1 VAASEPPG
9 EIPSVLREGS
19 ALLSSGTKVGA
30 YEVIGAIGAGGMGEV
45 YRARDTRLGRD
56 VALKVLPEAFAR
68 DAERLARF
76 RREAQVL
83 ASLNHPNIA
92 AIYGFEESGSTHALV
107 MELVEGPTL
116 AEKIS
121 GALNAGG
128 GANADLKVAATKNI
142 QSEVSRAGLKAAPT
156 EHPFGGAIAIDEAL
170 PMAKQICEA
179 LEYAHERGIVHRDLK
194 PANIK
199 LASNDKIAQSDAVK
213 ILDFGLAKALEG
225 DPASMDISSSP
236 TITRMATQAGII
248 LGTAAYMSPEQAK
261 GKSVD
266 RRTDIWAFGCV
277 LYEMLT
283 GKMAFT
289 GETATDTL
297 AAVIRAEPEWTLLPA
312 NMPTRLRELL
322 QRCLKKD
329 ARQRLQSVGDARIT
343 LEEILSGAATQ
354 SESAPSSGI
363 NASLQ
368 IPAPSPRWRSALPWA
383 IVALLVIVLA
393 AFVVTD
399 LTRKPPEE
407 DAFVSQIPPPKGAQF
422 MLAGGAG
429 GAPVISPDGREIA
442 FVAAESSGQPKLWVQ
457 ALDSETAQPLA
468 GTDGA
473 AYPFWSADSRSI
485 GYFAHGMMNRIDASG
500 GPPESIAP
508 ASFGRGAS
516 WGKNGIILYSPTQVA
531 GLYSVPASGGTPRE
545 LTFINK
551 SGSTSDRWPQFLPDG
566 KHFLFYS
573 EVPTHYGTYVGSLAG
588 SKPTLLIRGNSNAI
602 YSPPGYLLFIQQGTL
617 MAQQFDA
624 KSLQLMGEAKPIAVN
639 VPHLSTMSLGEFSV
653 SQTGILT
660 YAQGGSEAGLR
671 QLVWYDRNGK
681 QVGPASPPGG
691 YFTLALS
698 PDGKQV
704 ALTEQSPGQADVDV
718 WVYDLARG
726 TNTKL
731 TFGTVDVQPAW
742 SPDGK
747 MIAFLAIPQ
756 GSIYHLYE
764 KASDGSGDVK
774 TLLADDA
781 DENWPVWTPD
791 GRDLVFTRYGT
802 VGTHRSIWALPL
814 DGVGKPF
821 AVMQNPQ
828 FDIDEPA
835 VSPNGKWVAYVSSQS
850 GQFEVYISPFLQG
863 SGLWQV
869 SSGGGEMPE
878 WEPDGKELFYVSPD
892 HKIMSAEI
900 SEHGSAIAI
909 GKATALFTV
918 DLAGTPG
925 GRTYAVGPRGQ
936 KFLAITSVEGT
947 GPEGVTLVVN
957 WPALVKRQ

>member
-1 VAASEPPG
+1 MTLTNA
-9 EIPSVLREGS
+9 
-19 ALLSSGTKVGA
+19 TKLGA
-30 YEVIGAIGAGGMGEV
+30 YEIVAPIGAGGMGEV

-92 AIYGFEESGSTHALV
+92 AIYGFEDSGATHALV
-107 MELVEGPTL
+107 MELVEGLTL
-116 AEKIS
+116 AEKIK
-121 GALNAGG
+121 AGVIPV
-128 GANADLKVAATKNI
+128 N
-142 QSEVSRAGLKAAPT
+142 
-156 EHPFGGAIAIDEAL
+156 EAL
-170 PMAKQICEA
+170 PIAKQIAEA

-199 LASNDKIAQSDAVK
+199 IAQNDAVK
-213 ILDFGLAKALEG
+213 VLDFGLAKALEG
-225 DPASMDISSSP
+225 DPASLDISSSP

-266 RRTDIWAFGCV
+266 RRTDTWAFGCV

-283 GKMAFT
+283 GKMAFS
-289 GETATDTL
+289 GETVTDTL
-297 AAVIRAEPEWTLLPA
+297 ASVIKSEPDWNALPA
-312 NMPTRLRELL
+312 STPQAIRNFL

-329 ARQRLQSVGDARIT
+329 PRQRLQSIGDARIT
-343 LEEILSGAATQ
+343 IEEILSGAATQ
-354 SESAPSSGI
+354 SDSAAVSGGI
-363 NASLQ
+363 NPPLRVA
-368 IPAPSPRWRSALPWA
+368 RWRTALPWC
-383 IVALLVIVLA
+383 IVALLAIVLA
-393 AFVVTD
+393 AFIVAD
-399 LTRKPPEE
+399 LMKKPPEE

-442 FVAAESSGQPKLWVQ
+442 FVASESSGQPKLWVQ
-457 ALDSETAQPLA
+457 PLDSKTAQPLA

-473 AYPFWSADSRSI
+473 AYPFWSPDSRSI
-485 GYFAHGMMNRIDASG
+485 GYFAHGMMNRADASG
-500 GPPESIAP
+500 GPSESIAP
-508 ASFGRGAS
+508 AAFGRGAS

-531 GLYSVPASGGTPRE
+531 GLYTVPASGGTPHQV
-545 LTFINK
+545 TFIDK

-588 SKPTLLIRGNSNAI
+588 GKPTLLIRGSSNAI

-617 MAQQFDA
+617 MAQPFDA

-660 YAQGGSEAGLR
+660 YAQGSSEAGLR
-671 QLVWYDRNGK
+671 QLVWYDRSGK
-681 QVGPASPPGG
+681 QIGPASPPGG
-691 YFTLALS
+691 YFTLDLS

-704 ALTEQSPGQADVDV
+704 ALTEQSRDQADVDV
-718 WVYDLARG
+718 WVYDLARV

-791 GRDLVFTRYGT
+791 GRDLMFTRYET

-821 AVMQNPQ
+821 AVVQNAQ
-828 FDIDEPA
+828 FDVDEPA
-835 VSPNGKWVAYVSSQS
+835 VSPNGKWLAYVSSQS
-850 GQFEVYISPFLQG
+850 GQSEVYISPFLHG

-878 WEPDGKELFYVSPD
+878 WEPDGKELFYLSPD
-892 HKIMSAEI
+892 HKMMAAQI
-900 SEHGSAIAI
+900 SEQGSAIAI

-936 KFLAITSVEGT
+936 KFLTITSVEGS
-947 GPEGVTLVVN
+947 GPQAVTLVVN
-957 WPALVKRQ
+957 WPALVKKQ

>member
-1 VAASEPPG
+1 
-9 EIPSVLREGS
+9 
-19 ALLSSGTKVGA
+19 LLNSGTKLGA

-45 YRARDTRLGRD
+45 YRARDTRLGRE

-68 DAERLARF
+68 DPERLARF

-92 AIYGFEESGSTHALV
+92 AIYGFEESGATHALV

-116 AEKIS
+116 AEQIS
-121 GALNAGG
+121 GALNASGA
-128 GANADLKVAATKNI
+128 ANADLPFARDAQGKKVATTRDHR
-142 QSEVSRAGLKAAPT
+142 SAAIPV
-156 EHPFGGAIAIDEAL
+156 EEAL

-199 LASNDKIAQSDAVK
+199 ISANDAVK
-213 ILDFGLAKALEG
+213 ILDFGLAKALES

-283 GKMAFT
+283 GRQAFS
-289 GETATDTL
+289 GETVTDTL

-312 NMPTRLRELL
+312 NTPPRICELL

-329 ARQRLQSVGDARIT
+329 ARQRLQSIGDARIA

-354 SESAPSSGI
+354 SESTPSSSVG
-363 NASLQ
+363 AGVQ
-368 IPAPSPRWRSALPWA
+368 IPVPTQRWRTVLPWA
-383 IVALLVIVLA
+383 IVALLAIAFA

-399 LTRKPPEE
+399 LMKKLPEG

-422 MLAGGAG
+422 TLANGGG
-429 GAPVISPDGREIA
+429 GPVAISPDGREIA
-442 FVAAESSGQPKLWVQ
+442 FVAAGSSGQPKLWVQ
-457 ALDSETAQPLA
+457 PLDSETAQPLS
-468 GTDGA
+468 GTEGA

-485 GYFAHGMMNRIDASG
+485 GYFAHGMMNRVDASG
-500 GPPESIAP
+500 GPSESIAP
-508 ASFGRGAS
+508 AEIGRGAT
-516 WGKNGIILYSPTQVA
+516 WGKNGIILYSPTHLS
-531 GLYSVPASGGTPRE
+531 GLYSVPATGGTPQQV
-545 LTFINK
+545 TFIDK

-573 EVPTHYGTYVGSLAG
+573 EAPTRFGTYIGSLAG
-588 SKPTLLIRGNSNAI
+588 DKPKLLIRGSSNAI
-602 YSPPGYLLFIQQGTL
+602 YSPPGYLLFIQQAHLMESGVL

-624 KSLQLMGEAKPIAVN
+624 KSLQLMGEAKPIATDALN
-639 VPHLSTMSLGEFSV
+639 VSATNLGEFSV
-653 SQTGILT
+653 SQTGVLT
-660 YAQGGSEAGLR
+660 YAQGSSAAGLR
-671 QLVWYDRNGK
+671 ELVWYDRNGK
-681 QVGPASPPGG
+681 QVGTASPPGG
-691 YFTLALS
+691 YFTLDLS

-704 ALTEQSPGQADVDV
+704 ALTEQPPDQPDVDV

-726 TNTKL
+726 TNTRL

-747 MIAFLAIPQ
+747 MIAFL
-756 GSIYHLYE
+756 SIRGQSAYHLYE

-781 DENWPVWTPD
+781 NEDWPVWSPD
-791 GRDLVFTRYGT
+791 GRHLVFTRFGKAA
-802 VGTHRSIWALPL
+802 GNHQSIWALPL
-814 DGVGKPF
+814 SGGGKPF
-821 AVMQNPQ
+821 AIVQNPQ
-828 FDIDEPA
+828 FDIDEPV
-835 VSPNGKWVAYVSSQS
+835 VSPDGKWLAYVSSQS
-850 GQFEVYISPFLQG
+850 GQSEVYISPFLHG

-869 SSGGGEMPE
+869 STGGGDMPE

-900 SEHGSAIAI
+900 SEQGSAIAI

-918 DLAGTPG
+918 NLAATPG
-925 GRTYAVGPRGQ
+925 GQTYAVGSGGQ

-947 GPEGVTLVVN
+947 GPEAVTLVVN
-957 WPALVKRQ
+957 WPALLKKQ